1 MPLHPRAFEYIWEK
15 FTWWAREMLPKFFF
29 MESYNNYYIT
39 FYLSIVL
46 FFISTFGLMTSR
58 KNLLLTLFCLEM
70 LLVSL
75 SLFFVSISYYIDD
88 FLGQIMFLAILGLGA
103 ADISIALAILVRLH
117 KVKGQ
122 VFSEDINKLKG

>member
-1 MPLHPRAFEYIWEK
+1 
-15 FTWWAREMLPKFFF
+15 MLPKFFF